1 MKKAVIEFAVIL
13 IITALVA
20 FLSACNGGT
29 VGEGSSGYQNSET
42 LYLDSIGKINPRAR
56 GTNLIRI
63 FNESQEAF
71 SFVNAKLVS
80 LTAKKQQNLAINI
93 DGTSCNTLKAGK
105 SCQLLADFSSLASG
119 SYRLQAIFS
128 DKNGNKL
135 STSQLVEIVADVNV
149 ANQGIELPGYSGGKI
164 IAHNGNY
171 HINLPV
177 MLHNNYENIITN
189 QGKLECNHGFESGA
203 ICNWLIDGMADKEN
217 TILHLSLKG
226 YDKQKRKTVISYR
239 LNVTSNIQANLL
251 LSEIGDIEIG
261 TTPEN
266 TQQLVIFNAGNYSA
280 SKIVLSVLPKTDL
293 ELINNNC
300 NGIVLRPQASCTVGI
315 KTVTSNRTGHG
326 AVEATYEI
334 NSEGSESSS
343 NTSVLYYAN
352 DVTAAMSF
360 EYLSGDNS
368 DFVVGG
374 ESRSLIYRL
383 SNSGQNDVKDI
394 SLAVS
399 NGRIARATVVGQTS
413 CAIDGTLKLSM
424 AESCVFQA
432 NLALNDMKPQ
442 SLTAKGTYQDE
453 HDKSREIAI
462 SDIVM
467 GFLPPEITIESVS
480 NWQTMVGTPF
490 TFTARITGGR
500 STITPTI
507 SGMTNVRIEPASC
520 TLDSQIP
527 AMQKCAF
534 VVASTETL
542 AANRYYAWNTATIP
556 NSNNVNNP
564 TAAQALTG
572 IGLQVAAT
580 NNAVIND
587 SPNGSYIVSNI
598 RGNVLAPYVY
608 LAAPWIGPA
617 SDTNVGITWGV
628 NSVGAAGTIN
638 PRFSVGRNPSGGACP
653 AGQEVLVDNLTGLTW
668 VQLPRATLYT
678 FPNATAGI
686 PASYCGF
693 SDWRLPNIHELSSLF
708 SYDRQEQRNLLISLG
723 FSSSMGSTFWASN
736 TLDFGNLEVY
746 ALTGIF
752 SYATPIGIIY
762 LGSAAAATTSVFPV
776 RGNPVGGANIAL
788 VPKTAPG
795 STAVAGQGKQWPDE
809 RFFEDSSGDCLIDKL
824 TGLMWP
830 KNVRLFGRTMYLV
843 DFQGL
848 LTSVIND
855 TDITQKNHKLCGF
868 TDWRIPNVN
877 ELKSLVN
884 FSSLTVTPVKN
895 HNFDYLVEQGFE
907 LSGNHS
913 IYWWSMPSPSNPNQ
927 AWGVSLRDG
936 TITPIVASGGD
947 YFTKFEAMP
956 VRGGR

>member
-1 MKKAVIEFAVIL
+1 MKKTLIEFVS
-13 IITALVA
+13 IIIVAIFVA
-20 FLSACNGGT
+20 FLSACNGGAIT
-29 VGEGSSGYQNSET
+29 EKTNSYQSSGT
-42 LYLDSIGKINPRAR
+42 LYMDSIGKIQSGAQ
-56 GTNLIRI
+56 GTNLIRV
-63 FNESQEAF
+63 FNESQEDF
-71 SFVNAKLVS
+71 SFVTAELIS
-80 LTAKKQQNLAINI
+80 LADKKPQNLVINV
-93 DGTSCNTLKAGK
+93 DGTSCNTLKTGK
-105 SCQLLADFSSLASG
+105 SCELLADFSSLASG

-128 DKNGNKL
+128 DKNGNKF

-177 MLHNNYENIITN
+177 MLHNNYENIITS

-251 LSEIGDIEIG
+251 FSEIADIEIG

-293 ELINNNC
+293 ELINNDC

-315 KTVTSNRTGHG
+315 KAVTSNRTGHG

-334 NSEGSESSS
+334 NSEGSEGSS
-343 NTSVLYYAN
+343 NTFVLYYAN

-360 EYLSGDNS
+360 EHLSGDNS
-368 DFVVGG
+368 DFVVSN
-374 ESRSLIYRL
+374 ESRSLVYRL
-383 SNSGQNDVKDI
+383 ENSGENDVKDI

-399 NGRIARATVVGQTS
+399 NGRVATATVTGQTS
-413 CAIDGTLKLSM
+413 CAIDGTLKLAM

-453 HDKSREIAI
+453 HNKSREIAI

-490 TFTARITGGR
+490 TFTASITGGR

-587 SPNGSYIVSNI
+587 SPNGSYTVSNI
-598 RGNVLAPYVY
+598 RGNVFAPYVY
-608 LAAPWIGPA
+608 LPAPWVGPA

-628 NSVGAAGTIN
+628 NSVGTAGTIN

-653 AGQEVLVDNLTGLTW
+653 AGQEVMVDNLTGLTW
-668 VQLPRATLYT
+668 RRQPSTTQYLLA
-678 FPNATAGI
+678 NAAAAI
-686 PASYCGF
+686 PASFCGYT
-693 SDWRLPNIHELSSLF
+693 DWRITNVHELSSLF
-708 SYDRQEQRNLLISLG
+708 SYDRQEQRTLLT
-723 FSSSMGSTFWASN
+723 SMGFGSSLASTYLTTNNVNIAVAGWH
-736 TLDFGNLEVY
+736 TLIGV
-746 ALTGIF
+746 F
-752 SYATPIGIIY
+752 SYPQPIGLIYVGQLTTPIN
-762 LGSAAAATTSVFPV
+762 VWVV
-776 RGNPVGGANIAL
+776 RGNSNGGGANMAL
-788 VPKTAPG
+788 IPKTAPG

-830 KNVRLFGRTMYLV
+830 KNVRLFGRTVHL
-843 DFQGL
+843 DEFQSL

-884 FSSLTVTPVKN
+884 FSYLTVDPAKN
-895 HNFDYLVEQGFE
+895 YNFDYLAEQGFDF
-907 LSGNHS
+907 SGNPF
-913 IYWWSMPSPSNPNQ
+913 IYWWVIRPSATHQSW
-927 AWGVSLRDG
+927 AIALRDASM
-936 TITPIVASGGD
+936 TPFNPSGGD
-947 YFTKFEAMP
+947 RYTKFEAIP